1 MPLLG
6 VLMNSYKNTDVLL
19 AGPVAKE
26 DDLAILGGVL
36 LLIFYIQEH
45 IVGDIL
51 SLDLLSSRAMSDTW
65 YRFAIAGIHR

>member
-36 LLIFYIQEH
+36 LLIFLYS
-45 IVGDIL
+45 G
-51 SLDLLSSRAMSDTW
+51 A
-65 YRFAIAGIHR
+65 YRWRHPQS